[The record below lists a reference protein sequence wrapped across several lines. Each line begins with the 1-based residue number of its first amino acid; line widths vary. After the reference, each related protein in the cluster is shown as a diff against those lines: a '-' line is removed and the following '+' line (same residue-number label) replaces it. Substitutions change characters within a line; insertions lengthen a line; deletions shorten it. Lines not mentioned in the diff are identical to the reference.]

1 LFREDVDLPG
11 PEFCNYRRARYDEQH
26 ADFSFLSEFKS
37 VLVRIVLGAAVVLL
51 IMLPVAAARAEQ
63 TEWETLNGKVMSLYR
78 KGEYSA
84 AIEVAK
90 QAIKVAEQIA
100 GPDHPDVATSVNN
113 LAMLYD
119 NLDRFSEA
127 ESLYKRALAIK
138 EKSLGSRHISVATIL
153 INLALLYDAQQEY
166 ELAEPLYRRALKI
179 QEDTV
184 GSNHPDTMATL
195 ENLAALYRK
204 TNRQADAEIQEKRLA
219 TLHTAK

>member
-1 LFREDVDLPG
+1 
-11 PEFCNYRRARYDEQH
+11 
-26 ADFSFLSEFKS
+26 
-37 VLVRIVLGAAVVLL
+37 VLVRILLGTAVFLL
-51 IMLPVAAARAEQ
+51 ITIPITVARAEQ
-63 TEWETLNGKVMSLYR
+63 TEWESLNGKVMSLYR
-78 KGEYSA
+78 KGEYGA

-90 QAIKVAEQIA
+90 RAIEVAERTA

-119 NLDRFSEA
+119 NLDRFPEA

-153 INLALLYDAQQEY
+153 INLALLYDAQQKY

-179 QEDTV
+179 QEETV
-184 GSNHPDTMATL
+184 GFGNPDTLTTV

-204 TNRQADAEIQEKRLA
+204 TNRQADAEIQEQRLA
-219 TLHTAK
+219 NIHTAK